1 MAFKFNPFT
10 GNLDITGTSTG
21 GSGTVTS
28 VSVTTANGVSG
39 SVADATTTPAI
50 SLTLGAITPSS
61 VAAVGTVTGSNLSGT
76 NTGDVTVTDSSEIDF
91 TLAGQNIT
99 AAIVAGSIDETKLDA
114 STNASLD
121 LADSALQAAAIGVTV
136 QAYSAVLAA
145 TTASFLIADETK
157 LDGIAAGAEVNVNA
171 DWNSVSGDS
180 QILNKPTISGSNTG
194 DQTSIVGITGTMA
207 QFNTAVTDGNI
218 LFNDEQGLGFRFEN
232 RTSDPGTP
240 TVGQVWLRTD
250 L

>member
-1 MAFKFNPFT
+1 MGIKFNPLSGQFDLV
-10 GNLDITGTSTG
+10 GSSTG
-21 GSGTVTS
+21 GGAVDSVNGQTGVVVLDTGDVASVVDSRYVTDAQLTVIGNT
-28 VSVTTANGVSG
+28 
-39 SVADATTTPAI
+39 
-50 SLTLGAITPSS
+50 
-61 VAAVGTVTGSNLSGT
+61 SGT
-76 NTGDVTVTDSSEIDF
+76 NTGDVSVTDSSEIDF

-99 AAIVAGSIDETKLDA
+99 ASIVAGSIDETKLDA

-145 TTASFLIADETK
+145 TTASFLLADETK
-157 LDGIAAGAEVNVNA
+157 LDAITG
-171 DWNSVSGDS
+171 
-180 QILNKPTISGSNTG
+180 TNTG
-194 DQTSIVGITGTMA
+194 DQTSIVGISGTIA
-207 QFNTAVTDGNI
+207 QFNTACTDADFATGGGTASGTNTGDQASIVGISGTMAEFNTAVSDGNI
-218 LFNDEQGLGFRFEN
+218 LFNDAEGLGFRFEN